1 MEISRKEMRNFLVS
15 WLCSNKIDID
25 LKEIIK
31 LLNLVDDCYEDKM
44 MFDSWFR
51 GINVMD

>member
-1 MEISRKEMRNFLVS
+1 MEISRKELRNFLVS
-15 WLCSNKIDID
+15 WLTTDKVDID
-25 LKEIIK
+25 LKEIIH
-31 LLNLVDDCYEDKM
+31 LLDLVDECYENKM